1 MNNFTF
7 EEILKMKNINYLIVA
22 FFIVTIVSNA
32 QTSENPWAVSIGAN
46 IIGIQDDAVDSK
58 TGFGVPHLSLS
69 RYIAG
74 GFSIGAQFAK
84 NSFDVN
90 SISSDYLS
98 VDGIVK
104 FNITEG
110 KYVPYLFAGYGISKF
125 GTDSSKGGNFPST
138 EAARTTLGG
147 VGLNYYFT
155 DSWSINA
162 STSYRSASEKG
173 AYNHLQHVIGVSY
186 NFGAH
191 DSDKDGVSD
200 KKDVCPDIPGLKEF
214 EGCPDTDGDGIP
226 DNKDACPEEAGSA
239 EMNGCPDQDGDGIA
253 DNEDACPD
261 KAGSAEM
268 NGCPDSDGD
277 GVADNVDKCPEQVG
291 DSTNNGCPWDDS
303 DGDGVADK
311 DDACP
316 EEAGEAANN
325 GCPAVPQK
333 LIDFLQGDNSKIL
346 FRADSYTVPNNA
358 TSKLNDLK
366 VVLEEYPDVSI
377 IIEGHASKDGS
388 SEYNQKLS
396 DKRANSVKNA
406 LITAGIDASRLE
418 TKAYGETKPVDK
430 NDTKSGR
437 AANRRVVF
445 DRRVVFK
452 IGE

>member
-1 MNNFTF
+1 
-7 EEILKMKNINYLIVA
+7 MKNLAYI
-22 FFIVTIVSNA
+22 IVTVLIATTVLNA
-32 QTSENPWAVSIGAN
+32 QTSESPWAVSVGAN
-46 IIGIQDDAVDSK
+46 IVGVQDDTVDSD

-98 VDGIVK
+98 LDGIVK

-125 GTDSSKGGNFPST
+125 GIDSSKGGNFPST

-147 VGLNYYFT
+147 LGLNYYFT
-155 DSWSINA
+155 DNWAINA

-186 NFGAH
+186 NFGVQ

-200 KKDVCPDIPGLKEF
+200 KKDVCPEIPGLKEF

-277 GVADNVDKCPEQVG
+277 GVADNLDKCPEQVG
-291 DSTNNGCPWDDS
+291 DVANNGCPWDDG

-316 EEAGEAANN
+316 EEAGDAANN

-333 LIDFLQGDNSKIL
+333 LIDFLQADNSKIL
-346 FRADSYTVPNNA
+346 FRADSYSVPNNA
-358 TSKLNDLK
+358 ISKLNDLK
-366 VVLEEYPDVSI
+366 AVLEEYPDASI
-377 IIEGHASKDGS
+377 TIEGHASEDGS

-396 DKRANSVKNA
+396 DKRANSVKDA
-406 LITAGIDASRLE
+406 LIAAGIDANRLE
-418 TKAYGETKPVDK
+418 TKAYGETKPVVD
-430 NDTKSGR
+430 NNTKGGR

-445 DRRVVFK
+445 DRRVVIK

>member
-1 MNNFTF
+1 
-7 EEILKMKNINYLIVA
+7 MKNINYLIVA

-46 IIGIQDDAVDSK
+46 IVGIQDDAVDSK

-155 DSWSINA
+155 DNWAINA

-186 NFGAH
+186 NFGAQ

-200 KKDVCPDIPGLKEF
+200 KKDVCPEIPGLKEF

-239 EMNGCPDQDGDGIA
+239 EMNGCPDQDGDGVA

-261 KAGSAEM
+261 KAGSSEM

-291 DSTNNGCPWDDS
+291 DTTNNGCPWDDS

-316 EEAGEAANN
+316 EAAGEAANN

-333 LIDFLQGDNSKIL
+333 LIDFLQGDNSKII
-346 FRADSYTVPNNA
+346 FRADSYAVPNNA

-366 VVLEEYPDVSI
+366 AVLEEYPDVSI

-396 DKRANSVKNA
+396 DKRANSVKDA